1 MDKYP
6 NDELSL
12 RDLYLVLRRSRN
24 TILGSALGLGLLVLF
39 LSLVLPKTYISKVI
53 VGLGFSPQQNALL
66 ANLPSPTGLAQGF
79 GDLLETSVLTQ
90 QLELARPSQTYKS
103 KFDEKKTLWTL
114 SANGRTPGEAQ
125 HNAERILGVAKEY
138 LTDRLTQGVTLNANS
153 SLAQTQLDLRGVQ
166 ESLRRVQEELKK
178 LSQSTPASSSTTAAG
193 LEARGVDPQIA
204 RTANPGLTSLSLDE
218 SRLRSQV
225 AQTQARV
232 QTLTQ
237 LIENPAE
244 ISSLVGQA
252 LNVQVL
258 VPPAQPLRASFPRPL
273 LFTVIAGVLG
283 LLFGIFWAFLS
294 EAIRPRPSPEPRRQD
309 ANLRE
314 PREQTSTH

>member
-1 MDKYP
+1 MDRYP
-6 NDELSL
+6 LDELSL
-12 RDLYLVLRRSRN
+12 RDFYLILRKSRN
-24 TILGSALGLGLLVLF
+24 TILITAIGLGLLTLL
-39 LSLVLPKTYISKVI
+39 LSLALPKTYISKVI

-90 QLELARPSQTYKS
+90 QLELPRPSQTYKS

-114 SANGRTPGEAQ
+114 SAKGKTREQAQ
-125 HNAERILGVAKEY
+125 QNAERILQVAKEY

-153 SLAQTQLDLRGVQ
+153 SLAQTQLDLRGAQ

-178 LSQSTPASSSTTAAG
+178 LAQSTPASSGTTAAG
-193 LEARGVDPQIA
+193 LEARGIDPQIA
-204 RTANPGLTSLSLDE
+204 RTANPALTSLSLDE
-218 SRLRSQV
+218 SRLRSSV

-244 ISSLVGQA
+244 ISRLVGQA

-283 LLFGIFWAFLS
+283 LLLGIFWAFVS
-294 EAIRPRPSPEPRRQD
+294 EAIRPRPEPEPRQEARLE
-309 ANLRE
+309 ARE
-314 PREQTSTH
+314 RVG